1 MSASRRFSANSV
13 TSSFSTC
20 AVDPGACSRASHQ
33 SAPLQMSFSASES
46 LYRYSFTTLIISP
59 SPLSWWISCR
69 KAYYSLCP
77 EHSSNVRQMKRKK
90 KRWAGA
96 CLRHGAHTGLKHFT
110 LSIGQRSGLH
120 QVALALHPGVKDVL
134 QVENCQ
140 SYTIND
146 TRCDDTGPRSLSWDR
161 KHPYPN
167 MAVLSCNAA
176 RTLLRE
182 HTPTC
187 EGTPF
192 IAPAS
197 WPSRRP
203 SRATNTALSACRSRS
218 WPPVCHQQVSLPQRD
233 TSLIAWWLCRPRG
246 EAARLPS
253 VCPVGCHPCRN
264 GKHGQATL

>member
-1 MSASRRFSANSV
+1 
-13 TSSFSTC
+13 
-20 AVDPGACSRASHQ
+20 
-33 SAPLQMSFSASES
+33 
-46 LYRYSFTTLIISP
+46 
-59 SPLSWWISCR
+59 
-69 KAYYSLCP
+69 
-77 EHSSNVRQMKRKK
+77 
-90 KRWAGA
+90 
-96 CLRHGAHTGLKHFT
+96 
-110 LSIGQRSGLH
+110 
-120 QVALALHPGVKDVL
+120 
-134 QVENCQ
+134 VENCQ

-146 TRCDDTGPRSLSWDR
+146 TRCDDIGPRSLSWDR
-161 KHPYPN
+161 THSYPN
-167 MAVLSCNAA
+167 MAVLNCNAA

-264 GKHGQATL
+264 SNHGQATLQGQGNMTHAMWSAAHPRCWVGGRLLASAPSQQVFPSLTCTPWPPAHSTPSPPFKQVPARQLQITQELRLVASQISASILLSSLQGVQEG